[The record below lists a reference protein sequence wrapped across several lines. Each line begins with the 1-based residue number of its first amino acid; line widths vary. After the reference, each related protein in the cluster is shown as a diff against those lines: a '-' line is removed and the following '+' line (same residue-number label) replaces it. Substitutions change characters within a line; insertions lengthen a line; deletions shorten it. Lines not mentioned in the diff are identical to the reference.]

1 MALVFDQE
9 PQKYTPVYNQSPW
22 VVRETDTS
30 GTLAESRMLCTVF
43 SPMTNTDIGRFI
55 LRFRAGTERRVVFD
69 PSTVVQG
76 LISYDHGVLPGP
88 SVVPWRLAPNSIHWY
103 RISFQSQRLV
113 NGVWVN
119 VSLFTTENKCVFNG
133 ALPVYDFVN
142 YDQNDYASRQNIIPV
157 PLTSFIPNLTKIGS
171 DESYWV
177 HFLSADA
184 QAPASFRLFRYTEP
198 DLQGTPI
205 GSVDFTNT
213 FGSSFTGN
221 PSIGGDQ
228 FTRPR
233 VRVGIGPRDI
243 NNLTIASMVG
253 VKSYLVIFRSQ
264 SGNPAQEISM
274 SFNISDCNKYPPT
287 RLHWLNEAGGFDAWT
302 FGMKSHTEEDV
313 DRKQFYSQK
322 NTLTGGSY
330 GYDTMSRGTTDYH
343 IGLSEEI
350 TLNTDLLTDAEL
362 EHLRGLVSSP
372 VVFREVA
379 GGNGNYS
386 SVNVVTKSWQQK
398 RGTQDGTFNLEIKIK
413 PSMDSMR
420 QRG

>member
-1 MALVFDQE
+1 L
-9 PQKYTPVYNQSPW
+9 
-22 VVRETDTS
+22 
-30 GTLAESRMLCTVF
+30 
-43 SPMTNTDIGRFI
+43 
-55 LRFRAGTERRVVFD
+55 
-69 PSTVVQG
+69 QG
-76 LISYDHGVLPGP
+76 FISYDHGVLPGP

-103 RISFQSQRLV
+103 GVNFISQKYE
-113 NGVWVN
+113 GGKWVN
-119 VSLFTTENKCVFNG
+119 KNQFTPASKAVFNG
-133 ALPVYDFVN
+133 ALPVYSFID

-205 GSVDFTNT
+205 GSVDFNNT
-213 FGSSFTGN
+213 YGNSFTGN
-221 PSIGGDQ
+221 PSMGGDQ

-243 NNLTIASMVG
+243 TNLTIASMVG
-253 VKSYLVIFRSQ
+253 VKSYLIIFRSQ
-264 SGNPAQEISM
+264 SGNPAEELSM

-343 IGLSEEI
+343 IGLSEDI

-386 SVNVVTKSWQQK
+386 SVNVVTK
-398 RGTQDGTFNLEIKIK
+398 
-413 PSMDSMR
+413 
-420 QRG
+420 

>member
-1 MALVFDQE
+1 MTADG
-9 PQKYTPVYNQSPW
+9 PW
-22 VVRETDTS
+22 
-30 GTLAESRMLCTVF
+30 L
-43 SPMTNTDIGRFI
+43 
-55 LRFRAGTERRVVFD
+55 
-69 PSTVVQG
+69 
-76 LISYDHGVLPGP
+76 
-88 SVVPWRLAPNSIHWY
+88 LAPNSIHWY
-103 RISFQSQRLV
+103 RISFLSQRLV
-113 NGVWVN
+113 NGEWVN

-133 ALPVYDFVN
+133 SLPVYDFVD
-142 YDQNDYASRQNIIPV
+142 YDQNDYASRQNTIPV
-157 PLTSFIPNLTKIGS
+157 PLTKFIPNLAKIGS

-177 HFLSADA
+177 HFLSAEEL
-184 QAPASFRLFRYTEP
+184 APMSFQIRKYPLP
-198 DLQGTPI
+198 NLQGTQFPLDA
-205 GSVDFTNT
+205 GQGNPFSL
-213 FGSSFTGN
+213 SFTGF
-221 PSIGGDQ
+221 PSVDGNQ

-233 VRVGIGPRDI
+233 VRCGIGPRD
-243 NNLTIASMVG
+243 LGAIASPISFAG
-253 VKSYLVIFRSQ
+253 VQSYRVTFVSQ
-264 SGNPAQEISM
+264 TTGATSFISFT
-274 SFNISDCNKYPPT
+274 FNISDCHKYPPT
-287 RLHWLNEAGGFDAWT
+287 RLHWLNEDGGFDSWT

-379 GGNGNYS
+379 GGYS

-398 RGTQDGTFNLEIKIK
+398 RGTQDGTFNLELKIK
-413 PSMDSMR
+413 PSMDSTR